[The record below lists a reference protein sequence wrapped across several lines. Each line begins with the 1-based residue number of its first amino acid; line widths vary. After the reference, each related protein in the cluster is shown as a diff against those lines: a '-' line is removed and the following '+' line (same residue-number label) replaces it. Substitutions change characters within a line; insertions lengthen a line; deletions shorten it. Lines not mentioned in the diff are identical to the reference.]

1 MSRTSANYVSKTYH
15 TALKPNSCWNLRRP
29 LALRHLS
36 SCQWKICK
44 NTDPTLQSRLLWNLP
59 TCASTPAPPCKS
71 LTWTSCTVGASTTS
85 GTVGASA
92 TSGTVS
98 ASATS
103 VSNISDWLTAS
114 KGGQDSSESPRFSW
128 HGSEAFYSTRQWQL
142 VRSPCRTG
150 PSGSQPLFDFVSFFV
165 FFFVLL
171 VDVALAAVIVA
182 LQCCTSFV
190 PYPTE
195 TGDIDSWWSSPAG
208 KTRDSLGRFSMIFRA
223 NPGKDW
229 QIIIP
234 RQTNCSKAQ
243 VTVDIRSVAGSSF
256 FPYSSLPMDWC
267 RHTRALSKV
276 LGSCYVML
284 GSHSHVRNVTFDV
297 KCCQMIQTSK
307 SQGEKSGQH
316 H

>member
-195 TGDIDSWWSSPAG
+195 TGDIDSWWSSPAAKLETLWADFPWFSGQIQG
-208 KTRDSLGRFSMIFRA
+208 KIDKSSYHVKPTVQKPKSLLTS
-223 NPGKDW
+223 
-229 QIIIP
+229 
-234 RQTNCSKAQ
+234 
-243 VTVDIRSVAGSSF
+243 
-256 FPYSSLPMDWC
+256 
-267 RHTRALSKV
+267 ALSLARASSPTVHCQWIDVDTPGRCQKC
-276 LGSCYVML
+276 LGHVMSCWGHIRM
-284 GSHSHVRNVTFDV
+284 
-297 KCCQMIQTSK
+297 
-307 SQGEKSGQH
+307 
-316 H
+316 